1 MPTKKNAE
9 KTMKDKL
16 FLDQNKQRPGVKT
29 TASGLQYE
37 ILKDAVGTKPVATDK
52 VKVHYTG
59 KLLDGKVFDSSI
71 GGEPVSFQL
80 NQVIPGWTEGLQLM
94 SVGSKYKFVIPGNIA
109 YGEQGVPQA
118 GIGPNETLIFDV
130 ELLDIVKEEPQM
142 QVPQV
147 PSNMPKS
154 EQ

>member
-1 MPTKKNAE
+1 
-9 KTMKDKL
+9 MKDKL
-16 FLDQNKQRPGVKT
+16 FLDQNKQRPCVKT

-109 YGEQGVPQA
+109 YG
-118 GIGPNETLIFDV
+118 
-130 ELLDIVKEEPQM
+130 
-142 QVPQV
+142 
-147 PSNMPKS
+147 
-154 EQ
+154 

>member
-1 MPTKKNAE
+1 
-9 KTMKDKL
+9 
-16 FLDQNKQRPGVKT
+16 
-29 TASGLQYE
+29 
-37 ILKDAVGTKPVATDK
+37 LKDTVGTKPVATDK

-59 KLLDGKVFDSSI
+59 KLIDGKVFDSSI

-94 SVGSKYKFVIPGNIA
+94 SVGSKYKFFIPGYIA